1 MNRHPQQIRH
11 AWVEIDLDAIRHN
24 MQEIRR
30 MVGPAVDILAVVKAE
45 AYGHG
50 ALPVAKTAIASGAS
64 WLGVA
69 MPEEGIELRKAGIE
83 TPILIFGPIQPDQV
97 GPVVKYGL
105 TTAICNWESAVAMS
119 GEAIRTGKPALAH
132 LKVDTGMGRVGVR
145 PDDTVEFIRKTREL
159 PGLQITG
166 IFSHMATA
174 DEKDKSYA
182 KRQIEVFSMV
192 VENLKAVGL
201 LPEKVH
207 LANSAGIMELPES
220 YFNMVRPGII
230 LYGLYPSNEV
240 DRKKALLKPALTLK
254 TRVSYVKRVP
264 VGSGISYGQRYHTQ
278 KESTI
283 ATIPIGY
290 ADGWS
295 RMLTNKAEAI
305 IRGKRYPIVGSI
317 CMDQCMID
325 LGDDTVEIGE
335 EVVLLGESGKEKI
348 SADSLAAKLGTI
360 NYEVTCMLSNR
371 LPRVY
376 FENREKI

>member
-1 MNRHPQQIRH
+1 LNRHQEMIRP
-11 AWVEIDLDAIRHN
+11 AWVEINLAAIRHN
-24 MQEIRR
+24 LQEVRR
-30 MVGPAVDILAVVKAE
+30 LVGPKVDIMAVVKAE

-50 ALPVAKTAIASGAS
+50 ALQVAKTAVEAGAS

-69 MPEEGIELRKAGIE
+69 MPEEGIELRKAGLL
-83 TPILIFGPIQPDQV
+83 TPILIFGPIQPNQV
-97 GPVVKYGL
+97 NSVVHYDI
-105 TTAICNWESAVAMS
+105 TAAVCNWEAAVALS
-119 GEAIRTGKPALAH
+119 KEAVRTGKTASAQV
-132 LKVDTGMGRVGVR
+132 KVDTGMGRVGIA
-145 PDDTVEFIRKTREL
+145 PDQAVEFVRKLGEL
-159 PGLQITG
+159 PGLQVSG

-182 KRQIEVFSMV
+182 KHQIQVFSTV
-192 VENLKAVGL
+192 INELKGVGL

-240 DRKKALLKPALTLK
+240 DRQKAFLEPALSLK
-254 TRVSYVKRVP
+254 AKVTFVKRVP
-264 VGSGISYGQRYHTQ
+264 SGSGISYGQRYHTE

-295 RMLTNKAEAI
+295 RMLTNKVQAI
-305 IRGKRYPIVGSI
+305 VRGKQFPIVGSI
-317 CMDQCMID
+317 CMDQCMIN
-325 LGDDTVEIGE
+325 LGDELVTVGE
-335 EVVLLGESGKEKI
+335 EVILIGKSGKESITADKI
-348 SADSLAAKLGTI
+348 ADTLGTI
-360 NYEVTCMLSNR
+360 NYEVTCMLSER

-376 FENREKI
+376 E